1 MKKIDA
7 PTEIIAAEEAPQVS
21 FNRAGLLEGARLS
34 IPIALGVI
42 GYGLV
47 FGVLARQ
54 AGLSLLEVFLMSSL
68 VYAGSSQFAVLSL
81 WVLPL
86 PIVPIIF
93 TTLIVNLRHLLMGA
107 ALRPWFSQLRTLPRY
122 TSMFFMADESWA
134 LTMSRFAKG
143 GRNGAFLL
151 GSGLLMFV
159 AWVGS
164 TSVGRVLGSFVQD
177 PERWGLDFAFTAAIT
192 ALLVGM
198 WRGKSD
204 LLPWLVAAMVAIAA
218 AQWLPGKWYILLGGL
233 AGSLAGV
240 VRNAD

>member
-1 MKKIDA
+1 MLDAHTEIVEGEDA
-7 PTEIIAAEEAPQVS
+7 PKVS
-21 FNRAGLLEGARLS
+21 FNRAGLWEGVRLS
-34 IPIALGVI
+34 LPIALGVV

-54 AGLSLLEVFLMSSL
+54 AGLSLLEVILMSSL

-107 ALRPWFSQLRTLPRY
+107 SLRPWFSQLRTLPRY
-122 TSMFFMADESWA
+122 ASVFFLSDESWA

-151 GSGLLMFV
+151 GSGLLIFV

-164 TSVGRVLGSFVQD
+164 TSLGRVLGSFVND
-177 PERWGLDFAFTAAIT
+177 PARWGLDFAFTAAII

-204 LLPWLVAAMVAIAA
+204 LLPWLVAAMVAIAV